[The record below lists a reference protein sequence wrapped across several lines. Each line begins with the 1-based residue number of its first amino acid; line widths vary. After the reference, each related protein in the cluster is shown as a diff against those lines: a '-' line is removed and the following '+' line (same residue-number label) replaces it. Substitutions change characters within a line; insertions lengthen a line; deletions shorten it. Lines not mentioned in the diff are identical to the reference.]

1 MPDQMQGEGDVS
13 KGEGHVPADQ
23 DSGLDDFFG
32 RTRPLFQKLNGLR
45 REECF

>member
-1 MPDQMQGEGDVS
+1 MQGEGDVS
-13 KGEGHVPADQ
+13 KGERHVPADQ